1 MTSHNHQMRITTEF
15 ASLAT
20 GAFKRLTG
28 MLKQTSKQP
37 RCLRFILPDGQ
48 SIDSVSRIYVMLGR
62 SDAAESKDPVDVDFA
77 NANAAE
83 LGVSHEH
90 AVIQVVNGHVYIKDF
105 NSRNGTYLNG
115 MELYAMREYPL
126 ADGDEIM
133 LGRLAVRVQ
142 FIY

>member
-1 MTSHNHQMRITTEF
+1 MSSYNHQMRITTEF

-37 RCLRFILPDGQ
+37 SCLRFTFSNGQ
-48 SIDSVSRIYVMLGR
+48 SIDAMSRIYIMLGR
-62 SDAAESKDPVDVDFA
+62 SDAPESKDPVDVDFA
-77 NANAAE
+77 GMDGAG

-90 AVIQVVNGHVYIKDF
+90 AVIQVISGHVYIKDF

-126 ADGDEIM
+126 ADGDQIM
-133 LGRLAVRVQ
+133 LGRLAARVQ